1 MTRVMRLLF
10 PIGSVALVG
19 FFMVIHGWVLATT
32 AYDPFGTARFGW
44 TILFASSF
52 LVAGYGVGLPDLP
65 RSRSSAFVMAVLSVL
80 GALTVVSLVQLLLGA
95 PLLPRAVIAGSSL
108 TLIPWAMIVWNLQS
122 DVAAGRGARVLVVGS
137 TDERAALE
145 AELLNDGEMSALIVG
160 SVTVSD
166 ALDDRRRLAD
176 EVARF
181 DVDVLVLSI
190 EAQGS
195 PGVVSQA
202 ADLHQQGI
210 RIRTVSL
217 FSEEYLGKI
226 PVGDLERVSLLFDI
240 GEVHRARYVRTKR
253 VVDLAIGLAALPLL
267 VVLGPVIA
275 VVNLVTDRGPL
286 LYRQERIGKAG
297 EPFVMF
303 KFRSMRVSE
312 GPSVWTA
319 AGDARITPAG
329 RVLRRSHLDELPQ
342 IWNILRGDL
351 SIVGPRPEQ
360 TAYVEELREK
370 IPYYDVRHLV
380 RPGLTGWAQIKYGY
394 AADTEDA
401 REKLQYDLYYL
412 RRQSVAVDLSIVM
425 RTLRAVV
432 RGSGR

>member
-10 PIGSVALVG
+10 PIGSVVLVG
-19 FFMVIHGWVLATT
+19 FFMVIHGRVLAS
-32 AYDPFGTARFGW
+32 APYDPFGTARFGW

-65 RSRSSAFVMAVLSVL
+65 RTRSSAFLMATLSLL
-80 GALTVVSLVQLLLGA
+80 GATTVVSLVQLLLGS
-95 PLLPRAVIAGSSL
+95 PLLPRAVVAGSSL
-108 TLIPWAMIVWNLQS
+108 TLIPWAMIAWNLQS
-122 DVAAGRGARVLVVGS
+122 DVAAGRGARVLIVGS
-137 TDERAALE
+137 NDERAALE
-145 AELLNDGEMSALIVG
+145 AELLGDSELSAVIVG
-160 SVTVSD
+160 SVAVD
-166 ALDDRRRLAD
+166 EALRDRARLAAD
-176 EVARF
+176 VAGCG
-181 DVDVLVLSI
+181 VDVLVLSI

-202 ADLHQQGI
+202 AELHQRGI

-253 VVDLAIGLAALPLL
+253 VVDLAFGLAALPVL
-267 VVLGPVIA
+267 VGLTPAIA
-275 VVNLVTDRGPL
+275 LVNLVTDRGPL
-286 LYRQERIGKAG
+286 LYRQERIGKSG

-303 KFRSMRVSE
+303 KFRSMRVSS
-312 GPSVWTA
+312 GPAVWTS

-329 RVLRRSHLDELPQ
+329 RLLRRSHLDELPQ

-394 AADTEDA
+394 AADAEDA

-412 RRQSVAVDLSIVM
+412 RRQSVTVDLSIVM